1 MNLSLYGISWIGL
14 FFWVGIGC
22 VGGILAD
29 DVYKYYED
37 NEKAKNAIVAITGFL
52 SFTLFFIFVAG
63 DIPTFL
69 NLLAAGAGVVLSLF
83 RHKLHRRKTVKLPK
97 EAIRVLR

>member
-1 MNLSLYGISWIGL
+1 MDLSLYGISWISL
-14 FFWVGIGC
+14 FFWVGLGC

-52 SFTLFFIFVAG
+52 AFTLFFIFVAG
-63 DIPTFL
+63 DVPTFL
-69 NLLAAGAGVVLSLF
+69 NLLAAGLGVVLSLF
-83 RHKLHRRKTVKLPK
+83 RHKLRFKKKVKLPK
-97 EAIRVLR
+97 EAIRVMR